1 MRWLSV
7 VTYRVLLT
15 IAAVAV
21 GSPTAA
27 QEFVS
32 GSPPLAGSVE
42 SWMAASTPQP
52 VAPLPVSLTPPS
64 SPPRDPVPAG
74 GPIESPGQ
82 PVESSWS
89 GRIDYFHWNER
100 LDGRDF
106 VNESGPLVTLSYVR
120 RVGPERF
127 RAELFGG
134 SVEYSAEMDCG
145 GTPDPLLSDTNYMGV
160 RGEYDLVYD
169 PEWWPI
175 ASLFVGAGTRFW
187 FRDLPD
193 ATTAS
198 GIPIW
203 GYQETWWT
211 VFPYVG
217 LETRRSPD
225 VCDLEFF
232 GSGRIGATAV
242 TYEHVSW
249 DDVTLYPKLGVMGQL
264 ELGLRGPR
272 LFLSGYFEAMT
283 WGESD
288 VVRDCWQ
295 PRSAMITV
303 GLRSGFRF

>member
-1 MRWLSV
+1 MLKMLR
-7 VTYRVLLT
+7 YRILLT
-15 IAAVAV
+15 IVAAAVC
-21 GSPTAA
+21 SRTAA
-27 QEFVS
+27 QEFPADVS
-32 GSPPLAGSVE
+32 
-42 SWMAASTPQP
+42 
-52 VAPLPVSLTPPS
+52 PLPVSADPWGTAEISAPVNPS
-64 SPPRDPVPAG
+64 PAVVC
-74 GPIESPGQ
+74 SQ
-82 PVESSWS
+82 PVERLVESAWS

-106 VNESGPLVTLSYVR
+106 VNEDGPLVTLSYVR

-134 SVEYSAEMDCG
+134 SVGYGAEIEYRD
-145 GTPDPLLSDTNYMGV
+145 GTTEPLSSHTNYMGL

-169 PEWWPI
+169 PDWWPV
-175 ASLFVGAGTRFW
+175 ASLLAGVGTRFW

-193 ATTAS
+193 TTTAS
-198 GIPIW
+198 GERIW

-217 LETRRSPD
+217 LETRGAPD
-225 VCDLEFF
+225 ACDLEFF
-232 GSGRIGATAV
+232 GSARIGATAI

-249 DDVTLYPKLGVMGQL
+249 DDVTLYPKMGVMARL

>member
-1 MRWLSV
+1 MFRILW
-7 VTYRVLLT
+7 T
-15 IAAVAV
+15 ITAATVCSGAV
-21 GSPTAA
+21 A
-27 QEFVS
+27 QEFVTGEFGAGEGPFAMPAAAWS
-32 GSPPLAGSVE
+32 ANEIPAPIVPAPAVVPPERAERLVE
-42 SWMAASTPQP
+42 SA
-52 VAPLPVSLTPPS
+52 
-64 SPPRDPVPAG
+64 
-74 GPIESPGQ
+74 
-82 PVESSWS
+82 WS

-106 VNESGPLVTLSYVR
+106 VNEDGPLVTLSYVR

-134 SVEYSAEMDCG
+134 SVGYGAEIEYHD
-145 GTPDPLLSDTNYMGV
+145 GTTEPLSSHTNYMGL

-169 PEWWPI
+169 PDWWPV
-175 ASLFVGAGTRFW
+175 ASLLAGVGTRFW

-193 ATTAS
+193 TATAS
-198 GIPIW
+198 GERIW

-217 LETRRSPD
+217 LETRGAPEA
-225 VCDLEFF
+225 CDLEFF
-232 GSGRIGATAV
+232 GSARIGATAV

-249 DDVTLYPKLGVMGQL
+249 DDVTLYPKLGAMGQL

-283 WGESD
+283 WGASD